1 MSRAQSDYEQGN
13 LRAAEREIE
22 TILAADP
29 SSYRATYDLGLL
41 FLKSG
46 QYADALARLQHAAT
60 LSNTSDA
67 HFFAAVAA
75 LAVRRPLLARREA
88 QQANMRQPN
97 DYATMALLAMADRAL
112 GHAALAARERAT
124 ALSLGYQGQTLREM
138 IDAVPL
144 L

>member
-60 LSNTSDA
+60 LSNISDA

-75 LAVRRPLLARREA
+75 LALRRPLLARREA
-88 QQANMRQPN
+88 QLTNTLQPN